1 MKTAL
6 ERYLDIRFQKVK
18 QTFSANWGGDNVWII
33 YSEDGITNSVDGI
46 YIHKYDN
53 QNYVLVHR
61 YETEDETITNDIFY
75 YTEYENSIREL
86 VSIDTIRDYIWNSC
100 KHTHNEKDFQDLQD
114 FTIDEMYKI
123 IKGI

>member
-6 ERYLDIRFQKVK
+6 ERYLDKRFQKVK

-75 YTEYENSIREL
+75 YTEYENSIRKL
-86 VSIDTIRDYIWNSC
+86 VSIDTIREYIWNSC
-100 KHTHNEKDFQDLQD
+100 KNTHNEKDFQDLQN
-114 FTIDEMYKI
+114 FTIDEIYEI
-123 IKGI
+123 IKCI